1 VKLALRALGSAI
13 AQVYSHVTAFLVGN
27 VIAVV
32 LSLPLVLLI
41 GLLAWAARSFSIIPI
56 GVAFLVGVMPNPC
69 TGGIQLV
76 AHELADRGPVTWSD
90 YLAGLRR
97 YGRPALALWLVSVG
111 ISAVILGNAGFY
123 AIALGSSHLVPHPI
137 ALPLLM
143 VWLLLFAVWVSAHL
157 YVFPLLL
164 TQEVGKI
171 TLVYRN
177 ALLMVLARPS
187 VTVIVVPVWLALLLL
202 SSATGLATI
211 IGLGLGAAIQ
221 HNAAARLLPTFRLS
235 QVS

>member
-1 VKLALRALGSAI
+1 MGLALRALGSAT

-27 VIAVV
+27 LIAVI

-41 GLLAWAARSFSIIPI
+41 GLLAWTVRSFSIIPI

-69 TGGIQLV
+69 TGGVQCV
-76 AHELADRGPVTWSD
+76 AHELADKGPVTWHD
-90 YLAGLRR
+90 YLGGLRR
-97 YGRPALALWLVSVG
+97 TIRPALVLWLVSVG
-111 ISAVILGNAGFY
+111 ISAVILGNAAFY
-123 AIALGSSHLVPHPI
+123 AVALGSDGPVPHPI
-137 ALPLLM
+137 AFPLLAI
-143 VWLLLFAVWVSAHL
+143 WLVIFAVWVSAHL

-164 TQEVGKI
+164 TQEVRKI

-177 ALLMVLARPS
+177 ALLMVMARPS
-187 VTVIVVPVWLALLLL
+187 VTLIVVPVWLALLLL

-221 HNAAARLLPTFRLS
+221 HNATARLLPTFRLS
-235 QVS
+235 PAT